1 MKNQLLPPT
10 GLLFSSL
17 AVLSLSVMAADSKKP
32 EKESGKAADN
42 SVKNERDKEGE
53 TKTPLDQSNKPED
66 LKLTQEIRK
75 AVMADDGL
83 SMNGKNVKIITADG
97 KVTLRGP
104 VASAEEKKKI
114 AAHAKHS
121 AGKVPVVNQL
131 EVTDSGKKK

>member
-1 MKNQLLPPT
+1 MKNTFLPPS

-17 AVLSLSVMAADSKKP
+17 AVLSLSVMAADKKSETGSSK
-32 EKESGKAADN
+32 GADN
-42 SVKNERDKEGE
+42 TVKNTRDKEGE

-114 AAHAKHS
+114 AAHARQC
-121 AGKVPVVNQL
+121 AGKIPVVNQL
-131 EVTDSGKKK
+131 EVAATGKK

>member
-1 MKNQLLPPT
+1 MKNTFLPPS

-17 AVLSLSVMAADSKKP
+17 AVLSLSVMAADKKSETGSSK
-32 EKESGKAADN
+32 GADN
-42 SVKNERDKEGE
+42 TVKNTRDKEGE

-83 SMNGKNVKIITADG
+83 SMNGKNVKIITAEG

-114 AAHAKHS
+114 AAHARQC
-121 AGKVPVVNQL
+121 AGKIPVVNQL
-131 EVTDSGKKK
+131 EVAATGKK